1 MKNQFQSTLL
11 MIALLLLII
20 SLAGNFFQY
29 NLRKP
34 VVETVFETDTLIQV
48 DTIIH
53 AVTQQV
59 TIDRPVPVYIDTIAN
74 IRTYRDTIY
83 LPYVTIRGEQVV
95 VGELLRKDFQ
105 VDLKIPEVYRTLE
118 VNNTVTR
125 SVRNRMLFATIGLR
139 TDFHHHSSPF
149 FGVAYI
155 PSCHRYIFGIDYGLD
170 HKISA
175 KVGFAILK

>member
-34 VVETVFETDTLIQV
+34 VVETVFETDTLVRV
-48 DTIIH
+48 DTIFHTI
-53 AVTQQV
+53 TQQI
-59 TIDRPVPVYIDTIAN
+59 TIEKPVPVYVDTNTN
-74 IRTYRDTIY
+74 IRTYRDTVY
-83 LPYVTIRGEQVV
+83 LPYGTIRGEQVV
-95 VGELLRKDFQ
+95 VGELLRKDLQ
-105 VDLKIPEVYRTLE
+105 VDFKIPEVYRTLE

-139 TDFHHHSSPF
+139 TDFHHHSSPS
-149 FGVAYI
+149 FGVEYI
-155 PSCHRYIFGIDYGLD
+155 PNGHRYMVGVEVGVDGQ
-170 HKISA
+170 ISG

>member
-34 VVETVFETDTLIQV
+34 VVETVFETDTLVRV
-48 DTIIH
+48 DTIFHTI
-53 AVTQQV
+53 TQQI
-59 TIDRPVPVYIDTIAN
+59 TIEKPVPVYIDTIAN

-83 LPYVTIRGEQVV
+83 LPYGTIRGEQVV
-95 VGELLRKDFQ
+95 VGELLRKDLK
-105 VDLKIPEVYRTLE
+105 VDFKIPEVYRTLE
-118 VNNTVTR
+118 VNNTITR
-125 SVRNRMLFATIGLR
+125 SVRNRMSFATIGMR
-139 TDFHHHSSPF
+139 TDFHHHSSPL

-155 PSCHRYIFGIDYGLD
+155 PQRHKYLFGLEVGLD
-170 HKISA
+170 GQISG
-175 KVGFAILK
+175 KVGFVILK